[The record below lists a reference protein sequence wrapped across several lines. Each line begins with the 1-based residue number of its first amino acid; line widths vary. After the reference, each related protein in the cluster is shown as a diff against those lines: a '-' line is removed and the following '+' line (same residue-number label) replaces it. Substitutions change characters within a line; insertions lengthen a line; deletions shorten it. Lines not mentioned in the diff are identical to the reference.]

1 VKLSSIE
8 EQTIHV
14 RILQTADKEI
24 SQLNSRAMKFRELK
38 SRMKNRMGTVKIWQK
53 NCFIQVHCPTLSR
66 KRKSAATNP
75 ALVEAVKN
83 IRNVAWKRITIKT
96 MINW

>member
-14 RILQTADKEI
+14 RILQTAGKEI

-38 SRMKNRMGTVKIWQK
+38 SRMKNRMGTVKI
-53 NCFIQVHCPTLSR
+53 
-66 KRKSAATNP
+66 
-75 ALVEAVKN
+75 
-83 IRNVAWKRITIKT
+83 
-96 MINW
+96 

>member
-24 SQLNSRAMKFRELK
+24 SQLNSKAIKFRELTK
-38 SRMKNRMGTVKIWQK
+38 RMTQ
-53 NCFIQVHCPTLSR
+53 QLLT
-66 KRKSAATNP
+66 RKS
-75 ALVEAVKN
+75 E
-83 IRNVAWKRITIKT
+83 
-96 MINW
+96 